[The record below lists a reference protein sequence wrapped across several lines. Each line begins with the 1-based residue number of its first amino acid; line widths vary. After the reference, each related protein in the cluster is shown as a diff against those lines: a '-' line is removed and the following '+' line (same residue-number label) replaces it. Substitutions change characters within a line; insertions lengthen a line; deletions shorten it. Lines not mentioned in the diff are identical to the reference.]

1 MCDLMTIPIIHHPA
15 FDANFD
21 PAHRFPMSKFSR
33 LAEILV
39 EDGLIAPGGYQ
50 VPAPAPPAWLRLA
63 HDPLYVDQVMF
74 SAVPPAIEKAIGF
87 KVDERVALRSRAA
100 TGGTVLA
107 ARLALEHGLALNT
120 AGGSHHSHRTGGAG
134 FSVFNDVAVAACV
147 LIADGD
153 ADRILVVDCDVH
165 QGDGT
170 ARIFEGNP
178 RVFTLSLHAARN
190 YPHDKA
196 ASDLDVPLP
205 DGVEDEAYLEALGSA
220 LRQVLQTFEPQ
231 FVFYNA
237 GVDPHEADRLGR
249 LALSDEGLAER
260 DRRVIGF
267 FRDRQVPVA
276 GVIGGGYSRDIE
288 ALARRHSI
296 LHRTA
301 QEFA

>member
-1 MCDLMTIPIIHHPA
+1 MNIPIIHHPA
-15 FDANFD
+15 FDARFD
-21 PAHRFPMSKFSR
+21 AAHRFPMSKFSR

-39 EDGLIAPGGYQ
+39 EDGIVAPGSYQ
-50 VPAPAPPAWLRLA
+50 VPVPAPSAWLRLA

-74 SAVPPAIEKAIGF
+74 CAVPPTIEKAIGF
-87 KVDERVALRSRAA
+87 RVDERVALRSRAA

-120 AGGSHHSHRTGGAG
+120 AGGSHHAHRGHGAG
-134 FSVFNDVAVAACV
+134 FSTFNDIAVAASV

-178 RVFTLSLHAARN
+178 RVFTLSIHAGKN
-190 YPHDKA
+190 YPHEKA
-196 ASDLDVPLP
+196 TSDLDVPLC
-205 DGVEDEAYLEALGSA
+205 DGTGDEAYLEALVEA
-220 LRQVLQTFEPQ
+220 LRHVAARFEPQ
-231 FVFYNA
+231 IVFYNA
-237 GVDPHEADRLGR
+237 GVDPHAADRLGR
-249 LALSDEGLAER
+249 LALSDAGLAER

-267 FRDRQVPVA
+267 FRDRAVPVA

-301 QEFA
+301 RAFW